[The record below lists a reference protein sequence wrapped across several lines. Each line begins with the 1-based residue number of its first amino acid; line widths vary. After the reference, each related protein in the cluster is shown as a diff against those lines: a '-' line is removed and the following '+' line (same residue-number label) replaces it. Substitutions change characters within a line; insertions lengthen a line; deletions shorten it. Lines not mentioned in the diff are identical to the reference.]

1 MSKVDEPESVVDE
14 VYATQAQV
22 AKVDAAPA
30 DTLAVIE
37 PTPKLKRAA
46 LAVLLIQ
53 HLSKWVYILIVCA
66 WT

>member
-22 AKVDAAPA
+22 AEVDAAPA

-37 PTPKLKRAA
+37 PTPKLKCAA

-53 HLSKWVYILIVCA
+53 HLSK
-66 WT
+66 